1 MIYIDSVSIKN
12 VAASLLFPYIKV
24 EYAVFCYYLQNVL
37 FRYLLLL
44 RGTQKKVTS
53 YQISSSLESYFLLL
67 TLIFSF
73 LDSTQMELRKAK
85 LEGEQQFLFDQATT
99 EKLRSGALMFKL
111 IWPIFADR
119 VRVSYYLHSLKVQ
132 TFQLLHRVCVL
143 FSS

>member
-1 MIYIDSVSIKN
+1 M
-12 VAASLLFPYIKV
+12 
-24 EYAVFCYYLQNVL
+24 
-37 FRYLLLL
+37 
-44 RGTQKKVTS
+44 G
-53 YQISSSLESYFLLL
+53 
-67 TLIFSF
+67 
-73 LDSTQMELRKAK
+73 LRKAK